1 LSISFCFT
9 RIDDLPKIGASPTPP
24 ELAPMTVIPLPSQID
39 NRQWLYRRHPAGL
52 VGPEH
57 YELVTTPLAT
67 ALAAGEVL
75 VAARY
80 WSVDPSMRINQ
91 SLKPTYN
98 ELPHPLDTVQ
108 TAGVVAQVMAS
119 SVPGLMPGDWVE
131 GLLGWQ
137 THARVHHS
145 VLRKLDPA
153 LAAPSTALGVLGMP
167 GRTAWFGLMESGRP
181 KAGEVVVVS
190 GAAGA
195 VGSLVAQFALKNG
208 CRVLGIAGG
217 EAKCQWL
224 RQTLGLTWALDY
236 KAFATTEAL
245 AAELQ
250 RLTGGVDVYFDNVG
264 GWITDAVIPLINRRA
279 RIVICGAISQYS
291 GGLDAPELGPRFL
304 HHLLYQRAT
313 IQGMLARDYLH
324 RMDELLRAVGPMVQR
339 GEIVFE
345 ESIVSGF
352 DNLPAT
358 LQSLF
363 TSDHRGKLLV
373 AAS

>member
-1 LSISFCFT
+1 
-9 RIDDLPKIGASPTPP
+9 
-24 ELAPMTVIPLPSQID
+24 MPLPTEISHSQWIY
-39 NRQWLYRRHPAGL
+39 QRHPEGL

-57 YELVTTPLAT
+57 YELRTSPLAT

-75 VAARY
+75 VEANY
-80 WSVDPSMRINQ
+80 WSVDPYMRINQ

-98 ELPHPLDTVQ
+98 ELPHALNTVQ
-108 TAGVVAQVMAS
+108 TSGTVGRVLAS
-119 SVPGLMPGDWVE
+119 SVAALQPGDWVE
-131 GLLGWQ
+131 GMLGWQ

-145 VLRKLDPA
+145 VLRKLDAA
-153 LAAPSTALGVLGMP
+153 LAPPSTALGVLGMP

-195 VGSLVAQFALKNG
+195 VGSLVAQFARRNG
-208 CRVLGIAGG
+208 CKVLGIAGG
-217 EAKCQWL
+217 AAKCAWL
-224 RQTLGLTWALDY
+224 QESLGLDWALDY
-236 KAFATTEAL
+236 KAFDASEAL
-245 AAELQ
+245 ADEIR

-264 GWITDAVIPLINRRA
+264 GWITDAVIPLIQRRA

-304 HHLLYQRAT
+304 HHILYQRAT

-324 RMDELLRAVGPMVQR
+324 RMDEMLRVVGPMVQG
-339 GEIVFE
+339 GELVFE
-345 ESIVSGF
+345 ETVVRGF
-352 DNLPAT
+352 EQLPAT

-363 TSDHRGKLLV
+363 TGDHRGKLLV
-373 AAS
+373 QA